1 MRKLFSALCDWLA
14 RAALAVSVSG
24 LVLMT
29 LIIGWQVFGRKV
41 LNASPAWSES
51 VALLLMLYFVLLTAA
66 VGVREGFHLR
76 FRLLSTM
83 LDADRQGLLE
93 RSINILVGAFGL
105 LMVWHGAAL
114 AEFTR
119 SHTIPTLGI
128 SRAVAYWPFIIAGAL
143 IVVFALERVT
153 APPASAP
160 RED

>member
-1 MRKLFSALCDWLA
+1 MFSELCDWLA
-14 RAALAVSVSG
+14 RAALTVSVSG

-29 LIIGWQVFGRKV
+29 LVIGWQVFGRKV
-41 LNASPAWSES
+41 LNASPAWSEP

-93 RSINILVGAFGL
+93 RSINVLVGTFGL

-114 AEFTR
+114 ADFTR

-153 APPASAP
+153 APPASSP